1 MHPENR
7 VHFEDCFKGMG
18 LLLFFV
24 RVGKG
29 EWSCVWLGVGFKAL
43 I

>member
-18 LLLFFV
+18 LLLFFGS
-24 RVGKG
+24 VGR
-29 EWSCVWLGVGFKAL
+29 GVT
-43 I
+43 